1 MSAAAETPAARGF
14 VSNFALTL
22 GRRALTWIAIAIAA
36 SLGLGLVELG
46 LSLFLQLFLKN
57 LGLLSTEVKTAALF
71 GLNSFTPVGLAIAL
85 CVLALGRSICLFLT
99 SQGSNISM
107 EMITARLRRIAVWE
121 TLLHPSKVAIPAAS
135 VNARIGDLANKA
147 SIFCYS
153 GATFVSSAVQC
164 LMLLVIM
171 FVTAHGETLI
181 ATVGL
186 GLVGLFVLRVN
197 RVTRRVSANV
207 PLELRVLTEGIQRV
221 ARNMTLVR
229 VLRTERI
236 EHRRLATSID
246 SYARY
251 LIHAA
256 YLANMAGTT
265 TPFAGVLLIIL
276 IVASSQGVL
285 HTPAITL
292 LSFLYLFVRFIQTL
306 SATVSAF
313 SSCNTMWPSFE
324 DSLKF
329 VAGFRREEIAAAMVT
344 DEALV
349 GRVVERDASVGGEPP
364 DIEVRAVSF
373 AYPGART
380 EAVRGVSAE
389 IAKGSQL
396 AIVGPSGCGKST
408 LLGLVMGLFEPTT
421 GEIRIAGRPPAEYF
435 SDANVRVG
443 YVGAEAFLIAGSIR
457 ENLRYGLSRT
467 ANDDDLWEAL
477 GQAHLRELVESLP
490 GRLDYLMAEDGS
502 GLSAGQKQRLCLAR
516 ALLTKPHLLVLD
528 EVSANLDAETEREI
542 AESLKVLRGT
552 CTTLL
557 VSHREGIFQYA
568 DRVIS
573 LDVAEHPEN

>member
-1 MSAAAETPAARGF
+1 MSAAADTSATRSF
-14 VSNFALTL
+14 VSNFTLTL
-22 GRRALTWIAIAIAA
+22 GRRALTWIAVAIAA

-46 LSLFLQLFLKN
+46 ISLFLQLFLKN

-71 GLNSFTPVGLAIAL
+71 GLNSFSPAGLAIAL

-121 TLLHPSKVAIPAAS
+121 TLLHPSKVAVPAAS
-135 VNARIGDLANKA
+135 VNARVGDLANKA
-147 SIFCYS
+147 SVFCYS
-153 GATFVSSAVQC
+153 GSTFVSTAVQC

-171 FVTAHGETLI
+171 FVTARGETLI

-186 GLVGLFVLRVN
+186 GLVGVFVLRVN
-197 RVTRRVSANV
+197 RITRRVSANV
-207 PLELRVLTEGIQRV
+207 PIELRVLTEGIQRV

-256 YLANMAGTT
+256 YLANAAGTT
-265 TPFAGVLLIIL
+265 TPFAGVLLIIV
-276 IVASSQGVL
+276 IVASSQGLL
-285 HTPAITL
+285 HTPSITL

-306 SATVSAF
+306 SAAVASF

-329 VAGFRREEIAAAMVT
+329 VGGFRREEIDAAMRT

-349 GRVVERDASVGGEPP
+349 GRIVEREASIGGEPP
-364 DIEVRAVSF
+364 DIEVSDVSF
-373 AYPGART
+373 AYPGALT

-389 IAKGSQL
+389 IPRGSQL

-408 LLGLVMGLFEPTT
+408 LLGLIIGLFEPTG

-435 SDANVRVG
+435 SDPNVRVG
-443 YVGAEAFLIAGSIR
+443 YVGAEAFLIAGTIR
-457 ENLRYGLSRT
+457 ENLRYGLSRK
-467 ANDDDLWEAL
+467 ADDDDLWEAL

-490 GRLDYLMAEDGS
+490 GRLEYLMGEDGS

-528 EVSANLDAETEREI
+528 EVSANLDTDTEREI

-573 LDVAEHPEN
+573 LDVSE